1 MADRSGGIPRSFMRE
16 FIALYK
22 ALPCLWNPKARDFN
36 YRSSKATAYNILVE
50 KYREVEP
57 GASKETVQQR
67 LSSLRNCRRKELKK
81 VKAAQDLGE
90 VYTPQLW
97 YYNLMSFIDEPEN
110 DLEVSVKPK
119 SVSGTNSPHSA
130 TYNESKVST

>member
-1 MADRSGGIPRSFMRE
+1 M
-16 FIALYK
+16 
-22 ALPCLWNPKARDFN
+22 WNPKARDFN
-36 YRSSKATAYNILVE
+36 YRSAKIAAYNTLVE

-81 VKAAQDLGE
+81 VKAAWELGE

-97 YYNLMSFIDEPEN
+97 YYSLMSFIDDPEN
-110 DLEVSVKPK
+110 DAEGHGVSLKNIK
-119 SVSGTNSPHSA
+119 L
-130 TYNESKVST
+130 K

>member
-16 FIALYK
+16 FISLYRS
-22 ALPCLWNPKARDFN
+22 LPCLWNPKARDFN
-36 YRSSKATAYNILVE
+36 YRSSKASAYNVLVD

-81 VKAAQDLGE
+81 VKAALEVGE

-97 YYNLMSFIDEPEN
+97 YYNLMSFIDEPDNSHSDGE
-110 DLEVSVKPK
+110 
-119 SVSGTNSPHSA
+119 SVSA
-130 TYNESKVST
+130 VF